1 MRQAGWLTPSRK
13 RVVRALLVGIALSL
27 AVTALSRVNAIAGWE
42 KRLVDSFVYVWTSAP
57 APEIVLVVIDEDA
70 FREMG
75 QRQPLP
81 RRYLADLGDYLLRSG
96 ARVVAFDF
104 VLSTRTEP
112 AEDQALI
119 AMTRRWER
127 NGGGRLV
134 LAFVAAE
141 RKDVR
146 PERYETSPPF
156 SPEVRA
162 FFGFSNAPLGP
173 DGVVRRMA
181 PVLPAADGGFLPSFA
196 LAAVAAYAGHTPE
209 SLARDLKAGDT
220 RELILPA
227 RGPGDSALKD
237 QAISLLTLSED
248 HWVIDYAERPDETF
262 TILPSEKLIRWAR
275 ADVSPAHDN
284 PFRDRIVLVGS
295 TFLESR
301 DFFPTPLS
309 VERRMGPTPGVL
321 IQANMVNTLLSR
333 RALLRP
339 PLLWNLSA
347 SLAVCVAAAL
357 LSLWF
362 RPVWVAL
369 LSLILMFALVM
380 GFGAYARGGYWLDIL
395 APLVG
400 MVAYLQGSRV
410 VARRRLR
417 SAFGQFVSPEVV
429 SRIAREGAELGGGV
443 RTVSLV
449 MSDLRGFTTLS
460 ERLPPTEISGMMNEY
475 FTAMV
480 EVIAAHR
487 GMVNDF
493 IGDGILAVYGAPTDD
508 PEHAWHAVATAL
520 EMQAALAGL
529 NRRWQAQGRG
539 PLAMGVA
546 VHTGEVFAGYLGS
559 PRRKKYAVLGDTVN
573 TVARLEGLNRELS
586 TAILI
591 SGATLAAVKDRVEVR
606 DRGSLTVKGRV
617 QPVEVFELLDLRG
630 SVDEPQGR

>member
-1 MRQAGWLTPSRK
+1 
-13 RVVRALLVGIALSL
+13 VGIAISVV
-27 AVTALSRVNAIAGWE
+27 VTALSRVNAVAGWE
-42 KRLVDSFVYVWTSAP
+42 KRVVDSFVYLRTSAP

-96 ARVVAFDF
+96 ARVVAFDI
-104 VLSTRTEP
+104 VLSARTEP

-119 AMTRRWER
+119 AMSRRWER

-134 LAFVAAE
+134 FAFVAAE

-162 FFGFSNAPLGP
+162 FLGFSNAPLGP
-173 DGVVRRMA
+173 DGMVRRMA
-181 PVLPAADGGFLPSFA
+181 PVLPAAEGGFLPSFA
-196 LAAVAAYAGHTPE
+196 LAAVAAYAGQTAE
-209 SLARDLKAGDT
+209 SLARDLKGGDT

-227 RGPGDSALKD
+227 RDPGDSTLKSRP
-237 QAISLLTLSED
+237 ISLRSLSED
-248 HWVIDYAERPDETF
+248 YWVIDYAERPHETF
-262 TILPSEKLIRWAR
+262 TIIPSGVLIRSAQ
-275 ADVSPAHDN
+275 ANATPVQDN
-284 PFRDRIVLVGS
+284 PFRDRIVLIGA

-301 DFFPTPLS
+301 DFFPTPISLG
-309 VERRMGPTPGVL
+309 RGMGPTAGVL

-333 RALLRP
+333 RALLPP
-339 PLLWNLSA
+339 PLLWNLSV
-347 SLAVCVAAAL
+347 SLAVCVVVAL
-357 LSLWF
+357 LSLWL
-362 RPVWVAL
+362 RPVCVAL
-369 LSLILMFALVM
+369 LSLALI
-380 GFGAYARGGYWLDIL
+380 FGLVLGVEAYTRGGYWLDFV

-400 MVAYLQGSRV
+400 MVAYLQGSRT

-417 SAFGQFVSPEVV
+417 AAFGQFVSPEVV
-429 SRIAREGAELGGGV
+429 SRIVREGAELGGAQ
-443 RTVSLV
+443 RAVSLL

-460 ERLPPTEISGMMNEY
+460 ERLPPAQISEMMNEY

-487 GMVNDF
+487 GVVNDF
-493 IGDGILAVYGAPTDD
+493 VGDGILAVYGAPTDD
-508 PEHAWHAVATAL
+508 AEHAWHAAATAL
-520 EMQAALAGL
+520 EMQTALAGL

-559 PRRKKYAVLGDTVN
+559 PRRMKYAVLGDPVN
-573 TVARLEGLNRELS
+573 TVARLEGLNRDLS

-606 DRGSLTVKGRV
+606 DRGSFSVKGRV
-617 QPVEVFELLDLRG
+617 QPVEVFELLDLRDG
-630 SVDEPQGR
+630 AKEPQGR